1 MSQAPD
7 KPLVTPQNWLNMIGT
22 ISRATPR
29 WRHRSHIPTAWLAA
43 AAVLSVALW
52 LGAEFA
58 TRHPVHPRYAEMLN
72 AARAMEASSRVLVA
86 ERQMQGLMQGREI
99 DPNRTGMIG
108 SEYTAITT
116 TLGDLAAKRTTTNPD
131 FAAALVRVIATLDL
145 PRGMP
150 VVIIVSG
157 SFVGGNV
164 AAITAAEA
172 LGLRPV
178 VIASLSASMWGAT
191 DLEFNWLDIAAVLR
205 ARGVIHARIAAA
217 VLGGDGAVGGG
228 IDAAGVAAL
237 RASAARDEVPLI
249 EARPLA
255 ALIDALLGR
264 VNASIADAAGGE
276 TRPGAVINVGGALIG
291 LGSCREA
298 SELPPGLATRLPS
311 CTVGTPGL
319 AMRLAQAG
327 VPLLHVLNIR
337 RLAVELGLPFDPVP
351 LPAPGNNAAI
361 YGSLRRNSL

>member
-1 MSQAPD
+1 MTDTA
-7 KPLVTPQNWLNMIGT
+7 KAA
-22 ISRATPR
+22 SRATPR
-29 WRHRSHIPTAWLAA
+29 WRHRSRIPPAWLAA

-72 AARAMEASSRVLVA
+72 AARAMEAASRVLVA

-108 SEYTAITT
+108 SEFTAITT
-116 TLGDLAAKRTTTNPD
+116 TLGDLAAKRTAANPD
-131 FAAALVRVIATLDL
+131 FAAALVRVVATLDL
-145 PRGMP
+145 PRGTP
-150 VVIIVSG
+150 VAIIVSG
-157 SFVGGNV
+157 SFVGGNI

-191 DLEFNWLDIAAVLR
+191 DPAFNWLDMAAVLR
-205 ARGVIHARIAAA
+205 ARGVIHARVAAA

-228 IDAAGVAAL
+228 MDAAGVAAL
-237 RASAARDEVPLI
+237 RASAARDDVPLI

-264 VNASIADAAGGE
+264 VNASIADAAAGGE

-291 LGSCREA
+291 LGSCRET
-298 SELPPGLATRLPS
+298 SELPPGLTTRALS
-311 CTVGTPGL
+311 CTAGTPGV

-351 LPAPGNNAAI
+351 SPVPGNNAAI
-361 YGSLRRNSL
+361 YGSVRRNGA

>member
-1 MSQAPD
+1 MTDTA
-7 KPLVTPQNWLNMIGT
+7 KAA
-22 ISRATPR
+22 SRATPR
-29 WRHRSHIPTAWLAA
+29 WRARSRVPPAWLAA
-43 AAVLSVALW
+43 AAMLSVTLW

-58 TRHPVHPRYAEMLN
+58 TRHPIHPRYAEMLN
-72 AARAMEASSRVLVA
+72 AARAMEAASRVLVA
-86 ERQMQGLMQGREI
+86 ERQMRGLMQGRDI

-108 SEYTAITT
+108 SEFTAITT

-131 FAAALVRVIATLDL
+131 FAAALVRVVATLNL
-145 PRGMP
+145 PRRAP

-157 SFVGGNV
+157 SFVGGNI
-164 AAITAAEA
+164 AAITAVEA

-191 DLEFNWLDIAAVLR
+191 DPEFNWLDMAAALR

-228 IDAAGVAAL
+228 MDAAGIAAL
-237 RASAARDEVPLI
+237 RASAARDGVPLI
-249 EARPLA
+249 ETRPLA
-255 ALIDALLGR
+255 ALIDALLGQA
-264 VNASIADAAGGE
+264 NASIAEATGGE

-298 SELPPGLATRLPS
+298 AEFPPGLATRLLS
-311 CTVGTPGL
+311 CTAGTPGL

-337 RLAVELGLPFDPVP
+337 RLAVEWGLPFDPVP

-361 YGSLRRNSL
+361 YGSVRRNGA

>member
-1 MSQAPD
+1 MTDTTRAA
-7 KPLVTPQNWLNMIGT
+7 
-22 ISRATPR
+22 SRPTLR
-29 WRHRSHIPTAWLAA
+29 WRARSRIPPAWLAA

-72 AARAMEASSRVLVA
+72 AARAMEAASRVLVA
-86 ERQMQGLMQGREI
+86 ERQMRGLMQEREI

-108 SEYTAITT
+108 SEFTAITT

-131 FAAALVRVIATLDL
+131 FAAALVRVVAALNL
-145 PRGMP
+145 PRGTP

-157 SFVGGNV
+157 SFVGGNI
-164 AAITAAEA
+164 AAIVAAEA

-178 VIASLSASMWGAT
+178 VIASLGASMWGAT
-191 DLEFNWLDIAAVLR
+191 DPEFNWLDMAAALR
-205 ARGVIHARIAAA
+205 VRGVIRGRVAAA
-217 VLGGDGAVGGG
+217 VLGGDGAAGGG
-228 IDAAGVAAL
+228 IDAAGIAAL

-255 ALIDALLGR
+255 ALIEALLGR
-264 VNASIADAAGGE
+264 VNASIFDADE

-298 SELPPGLATRLPS
+298 AELPPGLATRAPS
-311 CTVGTPGL
+311 CAAGTPGL
-319 AMRLAQAG
+319 AMLFAQAG

-337 RLAVELGLPFDPVP
+337 RLAVEWGLPFDPVP
-351 LPAPGNNAAI
+351 LPAPGNNSAI
-361 YGSLRRNSL
+361 YGSVRRNGA

>member
-1 MSQAPD
+1 MTDTA
-7 KPLVTPQNWLNMIGT
+7 KPA
-22 ISRATPR
+22 SRATPR
-29 WRHRSHIPTAWLAA
+29 WRARSRIPPGWLAA
-43 AAVLSVALW
+43 VAVLSVTLW
-52 LGAEFA
+52 LAAEFA

-72 AARAMEASSRVLVA
+72 AARAMEAASRVLVA
-86 ERQMQGLMQGREI
+86 ERQIRGLMQGREI
-99 DPNRTGMIG
+99 DLNRTGMIG
-108 SEYTAITT
+108 SEFTAITT
-116 TLGDLAAKRTTTNPD
+116 TLGDLAAKRTAANPD
-131 FAAALVRVIATLDL
+131 FAAALVRVAATLNL
-145 PRGMP
+145 PRGASI
-150 VVIIVSG
+150 VIIVSG
-157 SFVGGNV
+157 SFVGGNI

-191 DLEFNWLDIAAVLR
+191 DVEFNWLDIAAALR

-228 IDAAGVAAL
+228 MNAAGVAAL
-237 RASAARDEVPLI
+237 RASATRDEVPVI

-264 VNASIADAAGGE
+264 VNASIADAARGE

-298 SELPPGLATRLPS
+298 AELPPGLATRLPS
-311 CTVGTPGL
+311 CTAGTPGL

-351 LPAPGNNAAI
+351 LPVPGNNAAI
-361 YGSLRRNSL
+361 YGSARRDGA

>member
-1 MSQAPD
+1 M
-7 KPLVTPQNWLNMIGT
+7 TPEKWFNMTGT
-22 ISRATPR
+22 SSRATLHWRPR
-29 WRHRSHIPTAWLAA
+29 SRIPPLWLAA
-43 AAVLSVALW
+43 AAVLSVVLW

-72 AARAMEASSRVLVA
+72 AARAMQAASRVLVA
-86 ERQMQGLMQGREI
+86 EREMRGLMQGREI

-108 SEYTAITT
+108 SEFTAITT

-131 FAAALVRVIATLDL
+131 FAAALVRVVATLDL
-145 PRGMP
+145 PRGTP

-157 SFVGGNV
+157 SFVGGNI
-164 AAITAAEA
+164 AALAAAEA

-178 VIASLSASMWGAT
+178 VIASLGASMWGAT
-191 DLEFNWLDIAAVLR
+191 DPQFNWLDITATLR
-205 ARGVIHARIAAA
+205 ERGVIRAYVAAA

-228 IDAAGVAAL
+228 MDAAGIAAL
-237 RASAARDEVPLI
+237 RASAARDGVPVI

-264 VNASIADAAGGE
+264 VNTSIAEAATDKVPGE
-276 TRPGAVINVGGALIG
+276 AKPGAIINVGGALIG
-291 LGSCREA
+291 LGSCRES
-298 SELPPGLATRLPS
+298 SELPPGLTTRGLP
-311 CTVGTPGL
+311 CTAGTPGL
-319 AMRLAQAG
+319 AIRLTQAG
-327 VPLLHVLNIR
+327 APLLHVLNIR

-361 YGSLRRNSL
+361 YGSGRRNGA